1 MKSLRWK
8 IAGHAVSLVAAVLLG
23 GFVSATLVRLAP
35 GFDADER
42 ELDPHLNAQSLQALR
57 DQHRQDHNIFRFYVA
72 YMERAVHGDLGTS
85 LALGQ
90 PVRVLLHDRIPLT
103 LRLLS
108 TGLGLAWILALA
120 LSLSAA
126 WLRFSVYDTLTTM
139 ASGTLLCIPAAV
151 LALLSVVW
159 NVPGSL
165 AIAMIVFPH
174 SFRYARNL
182 LVKAYSRPHILAAR
196 AKGLGEGRILLWHVA
211 PVAMPQLMA
220 VAGVSVSIAIGA
232 TIPVEAL
239 CGLPGIGQ
247 LAWQAALARDL
258 PLLVNITILVTVV
271 TLLANS
277 TADVIGQIARG
288 QEA

>member
-1 MKSLRWK
+1 MM
-8 IAGHAVSLVAAVLLG
+8 ATVLLG
-23 GFVSATLVRLAP
+23 GLISATLVRLAP

-42 ELDPHLNAQSLQALR
+42 ELDPHLNAQSLQSLR
-57 DQHRQDHNIFRFYVA
+57 EERRQGHHVLRFYMT
-72 YMERAVHGDLGTS
+72 YMEHAANGDLGTS

-90 PVRVLLHDRIPLT
+90 PVRKLLHDRIPLT
-103 LRLLS
+103 LRLLT

-126 WLRFSVYDTLTTM
+126 WLRLSIYDTLTTM

-151 LALLSVVW
+151 LALLSVLW

-174 SFRYARNL
+174 SYRYARNL

-196 AKGLGEGRILLWHVA
+196 AKGLGEARILFWHVA

-220 VAGVSVSIAIGA
+220 VAGVSVSIAVGA

-277 TADVIGQIARG
+277 GADVIGHMVRG